1 VARRFAKE
9 PVKRKPTK
17 KAATKGNRRR
27 LGTDDFSETVR
38 TQSFMT
44 VDGFERRTSVNMQ
57 QALVDLGP
65 AIRNMALDDSM
76 TELLVAWGRCAE
88 KRIGMALYIED
99 VIRSMTPADCK
110 VWRMNIYKAALG
122 EWADKGEL

>member
-1 VARRFAKE
+1 MARRFAKE
-9 PVKRKPTK
+9 PVVKRKPTK
-17 KAATKGNRRR
+17 KTPGNRRR